1 MDDLGLDIAG
11 GGEDRVERR
20 AHPRAGSLSPVTA
33 GGYRTFEP
41 VGLPPVGLDLGR
53 LEPALSAANLAVG
66 RLDGLSRFV
75 PSVDLF
81 VALFIRKEAVLSSRI
96 EGTQATLDDVLRF
109 EAGASVR
116 ADDLSR
122 DDEALLADVGEVFS
136 YIRAMNECL
145 RRVRAGE
152 RITLGMI
159 TDAHATLMG
168 AGGGVGGFSGGG
180 RVRETQNWISAQ
192 GGSPSRSGV
201 GDAIFV
207 PPSPETVG
215 AHLDDLF
222 QFIRVDSTGTG
233 GLPTLVRAGVA
244 HAQFETIHPFLDGN
258 GRLGRLL
265 VTLMLVREG
274 AMRAPLLYLSA
285 FLTAHK
291 PDYYA
296 KLTAIRERGDWE
308 GWLAFFLRGV
318 REVATDACAAA
329 EKIPSLLDEHRA
341 LVERELPGK
350 PTAARFVDALARS
363 PVVTVKKIAELLEV
377 TIPTANTLAADFE
390 RIGLLEEVTGRQR
403 DRVFR
408 YGQYLSVL
416 GE

>member
-1 MDDLGLDIAG
+1 MDDLDLDIAG
-11 GGEDRVERR
+11 GGEGRVERR
-20 AHPRAGSLSPVTA
+20 GHPRAGALSPLTT

-81 VALFIRKEAVLSSRI
+81 VAMFIRKEAVLSSRI

-109 EAGASVR
+109 EAGALVR

-136 YIRAMNECL
+136 YIRAMRECL
-145 RRVRAGE
+145 RRVRSGE
-152 RITLGMI
+152 RVSMGMI

-168 AGGGVGGFSGGG
+168 AGGGVGSGC
-180 RVRETQNWISAQ
+180 VRETQNWISAQ

-207 PPSPETVG
+207 PPSPETLG

-274 AMRAPLLYLSA
+274 ALREPLLYLSA

-363 PVVTVKKIAELLEV
+363 PVVTVKKIAEVMDV
-377 TIPTANTLAADFE
+377 TIPTANTLASDFE

-408 YGQYLSVL
+408 YARYLSVL

>member
-11 GGEDRVERR
+11 GGESGRGRL
-20 AHPRAGSLSPVTA
+20 AHPRAGALSPVTA

-41 VGLPPVGLDLGR
+41 VGLPPAGLDLGR

-109 EAGASVR
+109 EAGAPVR

-136 YIRAMNECL
+136 YIRAMRECL
-145 RRVRAGE
+145 RRVRSGE
-152 RITLGMI
+152 RITLSMI

-207 PPSPETVG
+207 PPAPETVG

-233 GLPTLVRAGVA
+233 GLPTLVRAGLA

-350 PTAARFVDALARS
+350 PSALRLVDALARS
-363 PVVTVKKIAELLEV
+363 PVVTVKKIAELLDV

-408 YGQYLSVL
+408 YAQYLSVL